1 MKSLLILGFCLLPL
15 VAQGKI
21 YERCELAAAMKR
33 LGLDNYRG
41 YSLGHWVCAAKF
53 ESGFN
58 TAAINRNR
66 DGSSDYGI
74 LQINSR
80 WWCNDGRTSRARN
93 GCKIP
98 CSALLSS
105 DITASVN
112 CAKKVVSDKNGMNA
126 WYAWRNHC
134 KGRDVSQWIRG
145 CRL

>member
-1 MKSLLILGFCLLPL
+1 MSCKREEEQNANHILKSTKQSQYIAVKDKFVQCRLRKRKMQL
-15 VAQGKI
+15 VAG
-21 YERCELAAAMKR
+21 
-33 LGLDNYRG
+33 
-41 YSLGHWVCAAKF
+41 VCAAKY
-53 ESGFN
+53 ESNFN

-80 WWCNDGRTSRARN
+80 WWCNDGRTSGAKN
-93 GCKIP
+93 LCKIS

-112 CAKKVVSDKNGMNA
+112 CAKRVVSDKNGMNA
-126 WYAWRNHC
+126 WVAWRNHC

-145 CRL
+145 CRV